1 MTGPSHTDGEARRDV
16 VPGTAVNASPTM
28 PPWQQLRV
36 SMSGAFLTETPL
48 KLGISDHAAV
58 AQRLSSALGRE
69 QPGWRRQAPEHAS
82 AAGSYSVG
90 GGYASLVANALVMRD
105 GPALCEA
112 FTRARENLA
121 GPERAFLDVAL
132 GDSTL
137 ELVSARV
144 QIFDFGTGAFEFVYD
159 LITPAQMTPAEI
171 VAMVES
177 VSALHSDPC
186 GPVATPL
193 AAILTELL
201 VDAAG
206 RFSSLASAE
215 IATLVE
221 TPWLEPMIRIRHQAL
236 AGEHPNG
243 LAPRE
248 SGSDSPPWG
257 QPLWIHRLYM
267 IKARTG
273 TPSSE
278 LEHLAAGFKS
288 SYSRSIADWDD
299 LFVPGIDSSVLATS
313 RESFAA
319 PDDFIPSMILL
330 HWGYAAVITEADRG
344 LLVSLEQ
351 AQSSKPGGALADLE
365 VRAAEAFEVRMRV
378 VRLITRLESVMVDFG
393 GGGREL
399 WDALAAVQ
407 RFGDAMT
414 AVERKLEALGDIA
427 RQRLQQAAAA
437 RERRTNGILLFL
449 AALTLVGLA
458 VALLDGLLGTRTD
471 RPGHVAVRIGGVVLS
486 VLVVALLLSA
496 VTQAHPW
503 TQIRTWSVRSRRHRL
518 GLRVEGAA
526 TEDSD

>member
-1 MTGPSHTDGEARRDV
+1 VTEPRAT
-16 VPGTAVNASPTM
+16 

-48 KLGISDHAAV
+48 KLGISDHAAA

-69 QPGWRRQAPEHAS
+69 QPGWRSEAGEHAS
-82 AAGSYSVG
+82 VAGSYSVG
-90 GGYASLVANALVMRD
+90 GGYASLMANAFVMRD
-105 GPALCEA
+105 GPALCDEFA
-112 FTRARENLA
+112 RARENLA
-121 GPERAFLDVAL
+121 GPERGFLDETL
-132 GDSTL
+132 GDSVL

-144 QIFDFGTGAFEFVYD
+144 EIFDFGTGAFELVYD
-159 LITPAQMTPAEI
+159 LITPTGMTPAAI

-177 VSALHSDPC
+177 ISALHPDSR
-186 GPVATPL
+186 GPAATPL

-201 VDAAG
+201 VDAAA

-215 IATLVE
+215 IATAVE
-221 TPWLEPMIRIRHQAL
+221 TPWLEPMIRVHSQAL
-236 AGEHPNG
+236 TRERPGG
-243 LAPRE
+243 LASPDGRASRE
-248 SGSDSPPWG
+248 PGFASPPWG
-257 QPLWIHRLYM
+257 RPLWIHRLYM
-267 IKARTG
+267 IKARRDA
-273 TPSSE
+273 PRSE
-278 LEHLAAGFKS
+278 LEQLAAGFKS

-330 HWGYAAVITEADRG
+330 HWGYAAVIAEADRG

-351 AQSSKPGGALADLE
+351 AESSKPNGHLAHLE
-365 VRAAEAFEVRMRV
+365 ARAAEALKLRMRV

-407 RFGDAMT
+407 RFGDAVV
-414 AVERKLEALGDIA
+414 AVERKLEALGEIA
-427 RQRLQQAAAA
+427 RRRLQQAAVV

-471 RPGHVAVRIGGVVLS
+471 RPGHIAVRIGGLVLS

-496 VTQAHPW
+496 VTWGQPW
-503 TQIRTWSVRSRRHRL
+503 TQFRAWSLQLRRGRAGLGVEDARSDDL
-518 GLRVEGAA
+518 N
-526 TEDSD
+526 